1 MWRRSETGASSGPSA
16 PHPECEQLRW
26 MSQSVGPAQQWGQP
40 RRGTA
45 FPQEAEDSAPSPP
58 GSRASACSPQTG
70 VAWWPGLLRVGGAEA
85 MEWAPQGRGRCLQPA
100 RCSSFA
106 CLLLAFPSRGWGSP
120 GTPLASCCLARMLLS
135 TFSYVSSLSDGS
147 SLFQLFLS
155 LTSFCISTSPFS
167 FRAHA
172 PFLSWMRLVT
182 VPYSGCL
189 CFQVHRGGSA

>member
-1 MWRRSETGASSGPSA
+1 MDESERGASSAVGSA
-16 PHPECEQLRW
+16 PARDGI
-26 MSQSVGPAQQWGQP
+26 S
-40 RRGTA
+40 
-45 FPQEAEDSAPSPP
+45 P
-58 GSRASACSPQTG
+58 GSRGQRPLFA
-70 VAWWPGLLRVGGAEA
+70 RE
-85 MEWAPQGRGRCLQPA
+85 QGIRLQPA
-100 RCSSFA
+100 DGSGLVAGAPAGWRRRGHGVGPTGTRTVPA
-106 CLLLAFPSRGWGSP
+106 AGPLLLICMLASGLPEQGLGLP

-167 FRAHA
+167 FQAHA